1 MERYKFNE
9 LSEDQSI
16 KVAKEMFF
24 NSRYKDMCIDAKL
37 LYGLLID
44 RLEQSMENNWI
55 NEKGEL
61 YLIFTRDKIEK
72 ILQISDNTCAEAF
85 KNLGEAELIKEV
97 NQGLGK
103 PNLIFINH
111 IIID

>member
-1 MERYKFNE
+1 
-9 LSEDQSI
+9 
-16 KVAKEMFF
+16 
-24 NSRYKDMCIDAKL
+24 
-37 LYGLLID
+37 
-44 RLEQSMENNWI
+44 MENDWI

-72 ILQISDNTCAEAF
+72 ILQISDKTCAEAF
-85 KNLGEAELIKEV
+85 KNLGEAELIKEL

-103 PNLIFINH
+103 LNLIFISH